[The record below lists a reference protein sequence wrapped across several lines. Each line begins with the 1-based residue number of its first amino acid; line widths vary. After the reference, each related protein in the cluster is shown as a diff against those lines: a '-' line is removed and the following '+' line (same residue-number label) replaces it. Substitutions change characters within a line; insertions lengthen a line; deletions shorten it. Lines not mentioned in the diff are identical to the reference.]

1 MAAQPSLSL
10 CDAPELQPYIVKD
23 VEQTGKELGR
33 GSYGVVLEVKVEGAI
48 CAAKKLHNLL
58 VQSDNEGYQVL
69 VQKFV
74 KEIDLLKQ
82 LRHPRIVQYMG
93 LAFLPG
99 TALPLLLMER
109 LDITLDDTIEAKGK
123 FPISMK
129 RSILVDVAGAL
140 VYLHGHNPPIIH
152 RDLTAKNVL
161 LTRAMEAK
169 LADLGNAF
177 LIDPSRLSQT
187 MSKIPGTMSYM
198 PPEAFDYKPHYTS
211 KLDIFSFG
219 HLSLYLFTETFPG
232 DLQQPTYYN
241 EKSVHIARTEVERR
255 QIYVDKLTTELG
267 RDNHPLA
274 ILVRECLHN
283 LPDRRPTA
291 KELHERLMALQ
302 FTEMNDPLS
311 QYVAMSHYDFV
322 QTICRLKE
330 PQPQTVSLLKRNN
343 YVAQY
348 KGLKIDTIACTTWI
362 VPGNRKASD
371 LNI

>member
-58 VQSDNEGYQVL
+58 VQSDNEGHQVL

-74 KEIDLLKQ
+74 KEMDLLKQ
-82 LRHPRIVQYMG
+82 LMHPRIVQYMG

-109 LDITLDDTIEAKGK
+109 LDTSLDDTIEAKGK

-129 RSILVDVAGAL
+129 QSILVDVASAL
-140 VYLHGHNPPIIH
+140 LYLHGHNPPIIH

-177 LIDPSRLSQT
+177 LVDPSRLTQT
-187 MSKIPGTMSYM
+187 MSKIPGTISYM
-198 PPEAFDYKPHYTS
+198 PPEAFDHQPHYTS
-211 KLDIFSFG
+211 KLDTFSFG

-241 EKSVHIARTEVERR
+241 ENFEHIARSEVERH

-283 LPDRRPTA
+283 LPDRRPTSE
-291 KELHERLMALQ
+291 ELHQRLTAMK
-302 FTEMNDPLS
+302 FTEINDPLS
-311 QYVAMSHYDFV
+311 PCAAMSHYDFV
-322 QTICRLKE
+322 QTISQLQE
-330 PQPQTVSLLKRNN
+330 QIPTAVSL
-343 YVAQY
+343 
-348 KGLKIDTIACTTWI
+348 
-362 VPGNRKASD
+362 
-371 LNI
+371 